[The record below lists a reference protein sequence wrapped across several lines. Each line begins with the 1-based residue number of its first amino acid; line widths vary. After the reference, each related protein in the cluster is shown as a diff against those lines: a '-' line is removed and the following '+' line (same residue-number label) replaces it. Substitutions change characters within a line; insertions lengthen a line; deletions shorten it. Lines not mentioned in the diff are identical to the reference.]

1 VCCSGSVHAA
11 AAQTADEIVE
21 KHLAA
26 IGGRAALSKLTSRM
40 MAGTI
45 AISTPAGE
53 FSGPIEIWNQ
63 APNKVRTLIN
73 LDLPQSASA
82 R

>member
-1 VCCSGSVHAA
+1 VTKLLRLVAVTGVLLGSVHAA

-45 AISTPAGE
+45 ASRRRPASSQARSK
-53 FSGPIEIWNQ
+53 SGIRR
-63 APNKVRTLIN
+63 RTKCG
-73 LDLPQSASA
+73 